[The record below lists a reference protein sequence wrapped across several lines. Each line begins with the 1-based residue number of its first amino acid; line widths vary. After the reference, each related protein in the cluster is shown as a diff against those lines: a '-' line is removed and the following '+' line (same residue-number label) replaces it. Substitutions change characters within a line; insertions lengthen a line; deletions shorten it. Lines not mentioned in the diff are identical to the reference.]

1 MLNYYDVKFPYC
13 MQTFRGR
20 GGMHRLVVI
29 KCVSES
35 QVYFYGVLLVLDG
48 LLLIFG
54 AFLAWETRHVT
65 VPALNDSKYIGKKVF
80 FFYLFSYIC
89 KPYTAGILKHF
100 IRWGRGS
107 RCSVVLKLA
116 VPLSCEHHCCKI
128 N

>member
-1 MLNYYDVKFPYC
+1 MLNYYDVKFPNC

-80 FFYLFSYIC
+80 FF
-89 KPYTAGILKHF
+89 F
-100 IRWGRGS
+100 ISFLIFVNLIPQGS
-107 RCSVVLKLA
+107 
-116 VPLSCEHHCCKI
+116 
-128 N
+128 